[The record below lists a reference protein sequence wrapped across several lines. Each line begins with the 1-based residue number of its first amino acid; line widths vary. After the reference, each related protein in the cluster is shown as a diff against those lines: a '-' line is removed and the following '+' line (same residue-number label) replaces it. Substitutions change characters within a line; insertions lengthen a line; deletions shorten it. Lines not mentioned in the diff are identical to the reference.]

1 MNYSLRMLTASF
13 FKQGDNS
20 SSADTGTKLYPI
32 AKDLIKGFG
41 FAFNSPD
48 NSFKITPDK
57 ILFG

>member
-1 MNYSLRMLTASF
+1 MLTASF